1 MLDAD
6 TDADA
11 GATKENMNN
20 KQKDVKKARKDVHK
34 DINMRIS
41 KRKQVET
48 TNEGFVEVCTTKNRR
63 LSTLKA
69 NSDKDVNK
77 ADNTVVDVM
86 CYLKFYK

>member
-1 MLDAD
+1 
-6 TDADA
+6 
-11 GATKENMNN
+11 
-20 KQKDVKKARKDVHK
+20 
-34 DINMRIS
+34 MRIS